1 MKALSALLGLVVACV
16 LVAGI
21 EAQDAK
27 EGKKVTKEGKI
38 LCGKCSID
46 LVQQADP
53 KAEKTEKCCNVLQVK
68 EGDKLVNYYLK
79 DKGKKAAYHK
89 CAPGSSV
96 EATVTG
102 TLTVADGKNFIT
114 PAEDG
119 VKIKKA
125 D

>member
-16 LVAGI
+16 LVAGTQ
-21 EAQDAK
+21 ADNAK

-38 LCGKCSID
+38 YCGKCSID
-46 LVQQADP
+46 AVQQADP
-53 KAEKTEKCCNVLQVK
+53 KAEKTSKCSNVLQVK

-79 DKGKKAAYHK
+79 DKGNKAAYHK

-102 TLTVADGKNFIT
+102 TLTVEEGKKYIT
-114 PAEDG
+114 PTE
-119 VKIKKA
+119 VKVKKA
-125 D
+125 E